1 MVELST
7 FIGQIVSDLASA
19 RTNADYYAAGIS
31 EQYHAD
37 PFVKNLPIPHY
48 MIEEAEIEVP
58 VMVVG
63 ISKNSELFE
72 NEKAELLEIIKT
84 KLPILLLRS
93 YKFNYVRER
102 EQARDKDNEKKKA
115 DNKLLVESNKSVDS
129 NRNRIDVSKFDFSDE
144 VIEEFNASVEKLT
157 ERLIENTTSYMD
169 NYNYE
174 IIKIL
179 DMSDDFTARLQR
191 EIKADMRGYKKE
203 NRPYLSEETIS
214 RAANYVGNLMFFEF
228 KKILRSTAAVQV
240 DVNTVQMNEYAS
252 RDCLMHIKLKL
263 KEQDLTLMV
272 EAGENKEKRYLS
284 LT

>member
-72 NEKAELLEIIKT
+72 NEKTELLEIIKS

-115 DNKLLVESNKSVDS
+115 DNKLLAESNKSVDS
-129 NRNRIDVSKFDFSDE
+129 NRNRIDITKFDFSDE

-157 ERLIENTTSYMD
+157 GRLIENTTSYMD

-203 NRPYLSEETIS
+203 NRPYLSDETIS

>member
-115 DNKLLVESNKSVDS
+115 DNKLLAESNKSVDS

-157 ERLIENTTSYMD
+157 ARLIENTTSYMD

>member
-7 FIGQIVSDLASA
+7 FIGQIVADLATA

-48 MIEEAEIEVP
+48 IIEEAEVEVP

-63 ISKNSELFE
+63 ISKNSEMFE
-72 NEKAELLEIIKT
+72 NEKAELLEAIKT
-84 KLPILLLRS
+84 KFPVLMLRS

-102 EQARDKDNEKKKA
+102 EQAREKDNEKKRA
-115 DNKLLVESNKSVDS
+115 DDKMRDENNKNDDS
-129 NRNRIDVSKFDFSDE
+129 KRNHTDISKFDFSE
-144 VIEEFNASVEKLT
+144 ELLEEFTASVEKLT
-157 ERLIENTTSYMD
+157 EKLVSNTTTYMD

-179 DMSDDFTARLQR
+179 DMSDDFTNRLKK
-191 EIKADMRGYKKE
+191 EIKADMRGYKKDDK
-203 NRPYLSEETIS
+203 PYLTEEAIVRS
-214 RAANYVGNLMFFEF
+214 AKFIGNLMFFEF

-252 RDCLMHIKLKL
+252 RDCLMHIKLKV

>member
-72 NEKAELLEIIKT
+72 NEKTELLEIIKT

-115 DNKLLVESNKSVDS
+115 DNKLLAESNKSVDS
-129 NRNRIDVSKFDFSDE
+129 NRNRIDITKFDFSDE

-157 ERLIENTTSYMD
+157 GRLIENTTSYMD

-203 NRPYLSEETIS
+203 NRPYLSDETIS

>member
-72 NEKAELLEIIKT
+72 NEKTELLEIIKT

-115 DNKLLVESNKSVDS
+115 DNKLLAESNKSVDS
-129 NRNRIDVSKFDFSDE
+129 NRNRIDVTKFDFSDE

-157 ERLIENTTSYMD
+157 GRLIENTTSYMD

-203 NRPYLSEETIS
+203 NRPYLSDETIS